1 MSDRIRPTDDQA
13 RQLAK
18 TLIHC
23 ARATALAT
31 LQPPDGHPF
40 ASLVTAAPDFSG
52 TPIILISSLSGHAV
66 NLEADARCTL
76 LCASSGK
83 GDPLQHPRIS
93 VVSRARRL
101 GRKSEAGVR
110 AQRRF
115 LAFNPKAEL
124 YVNFADFSFHALD
137 IVRASLNGG
146 FGKAY
151 ELRADDL
158 LPDISSAAALMA
170 AEPELL
176 DQLNGA
182 RCPALQRIAVRAQRA
197 AVSSTRS
204 SPHRPPRAVRA
215 CGIDSEGIDIV
226 SSAGHARVHF
236 TRSVDSPEDFWMM
249 FDQLLAPSQKMRG
262 TPS

>member
-18 TLIHC
+18 TLIHG
-23 ARATALAT
+23 ARAAALAT
-31 LQPPDGHPF
+31 LQPPEAHPF
-40 ASLVTAAPDFSG
+40 ASLVTVAPDFSG
-52 TPIILISSLSGHAV
+52 APIILISSLSGHAV
-66 NLEADARCTL
+66 NLEADVRCTL

-101 GRKSEAGVR
+101 DRKSEAGER

-124 YVNFADFSFHALD
+124 YVNFADFSFHVLD
-137 IVRASLNGG
+137 ILRASLNGG

-158 LPDISSAAALMA
+158 LSNVSSATALMV
-170 AEPELL
+170 AEPEVL
-176 DQLNGA
+176 DHLNGA
-182 RCPALQRIAVRAQRA
+182 RRRDLQQLAVRAQRA
-197 AVSSTRS
+197 GAVSTRS
-204 SPHRPPRAVRA
+204 LSTRQPRAVRA
-215 CGIDSEGIDIV
+215 CGIDTEGIDIG
-226 SSAGHARVHF
+226 SSADHARIHF
-236 TRSVDSPEDFWMM
+236 NHNVDSPEHFWTM
-249 FDQLLAPSQKMRG
+249 FDHLLAPSRE
-262 TPS
+262 